1 MMRTGSKLPLVSIVI
16 SNYNGRKF
24 HLLEPCLRSV
34 LNINYPNFE
43 VILVD
48 NASNDGSVEFSRRLF
63 GQDPHLKILANSENV
78 YSQGLNKGIA
88 KCKGEYVVFFN
99 NDIKVDPEYLRELI
113 KILEADKSIGL
124 AQGKLLLESNPE
136 KIDCVGETMDIYG
149 NPVALGRGE
158 RDRGGYDRIDEIL
171 SASGSASIARRSVLD
186 EVGGFDPKFFIGYED
201 MDLSLR
207 IRLRG
212 YKVVY
217 IPKAIVYHKRTA
229 TDSVSEIRA
238 KVKYHFNKNRIATLI
253 KNYSGRNL
261 LIALPISL
269 WLYFSA
275 FTYEL
280 IVRRDIK
287 WAIPRL
293 TALLWNM
300 KEIRYILSQR
310 RAVQKDLRR
319 VSDSEILRL
328 MSRRKLVK
336 TILDFVR
343 K

>member
-1 MMRTGSKLPLVSIVI
+1 MNKADSKLPLVSIVV
-16 SNYNGRKF
+16 SNYNGWKF
-24 HLLEPCLRSV
+24 HLLEPCLRSI
-34 LNINYPNFE
+34 LNISYPNFE

-48 NASNDGSVEFSRRLF
+48 NASSDGSVEFSRRLF
-63 GQDPHLKILANSENV
+63 GPDPHFRIVANSGNV
-78 YSQGLNKGIA
+78 YSQGLNMGIA

-113 KILEADKSIGL
+113 KVLEVDKSIGL
-124 AQGKLLLESNPE
+124 AQGKLLLESDPE

-149 NPVALGRGE
+149 NPAALGRGE
-158 RDRGGYDRIDEIL
+158 NDRGKYERIVEIL
-171 SASGSASIARRSVLD
+171 SASGSASIARRSVLN
-186 EVGGFDPKFFIGYED
+186 EVGGFDAKFFIGYED

-212 YKVVY
+212 YRVVY

-229 TDSVSEIRA
+229 TDSASEIRA

-253 KNYSGRNL
+253 KNYSSRNL
-261 LIALPISL
+261 LIALPINL
-269 WLYFSA
+269 LLYFSA

-280 IVRRDIK
+280 VVKRDIK

-300 KEIRYILSQR
+300 KEIRYVLSQR
-310 RAVQKDLRR
+310 RVVQRDLRR
-319 VSDSEILRL
+319 VSDNEILRL
-328 MSRRKLVK
+328 MPKRELVK

>member
-1 MMRTGSKLPLVSIVI
+1 MSKTRSRLPLVSLVV
-16 SNYNGRKF
+16 SNYNGWKF

-34 LNINYPNFE
+34 LSINYPNFE

-48 NASNDGSVEFSRRLF
+48 NASDDGSVEFSRSLF
-63 GQDPHLKILANSENV
+63 GQDPHLKIVANSENV

-99 NDIKVDPEYLRELI
+99 NDITVDPEYLGELI
-113 KILEADKSIGL
+113 KVLEKDKSVGL
-124 AQGKLLLESNPE
+124 AQGKLLSESNPE
-136 KIDCVGETMDIYG
+136 KIDCVGETMDVYG
-149 NPVALGRGE
+149 NPAALGRGE
-158 RDRGGYDRIDEIL
+158 KDGGGYDRIVEIL

-186 EVGGFDPKFFIGYED
+186 EVGLFDPKFFIGYED

-207 IRLRG
+207 IWLRG
-212 YKVVY
+212 YRVVY

-229 TDSVSEIRA
+229 TDNVSEIRA
-238 KVKYHFNKNRIATLI
+238 KVKYHFNKNRIATLV
-253 KNYSGRNL
+253 KNYSGRSL
-261 LIALPISL
+261 LIALPIIL
-269 WLYFSA
+269 LLYFSA

-280 IVRRDIK
+280 VVRRDIK

-300 KEIRYILSQR
+300 KEIKYVLSQR
-310 RAVQKDLRR
+310 RVVQKDLRR
-319 VSDSEILRL
+319 VSDNEILRL
-328 MSRRKLVK
+328 MSKRGLWK

-343 K
+343 R

>member
-1 MMRTGSKLPLVSIVI
+1 MMRTDSKLPLVSMVI
-16 SNYNGRKF
+16 SNYNGWKF

-63 GQDPHLKILANSENV
+63 GLNPHFKIVSHSENI

-88 KCKGEYVVFFN
+88 ESKGEYVVFFN

-113 KILEADKSIGL
+113 KILERDKSIGL
-124 AQGKLLLESNPE
+124 AQGKLLSESDPK

-149 NPVALGRGE
+149 NAAALGRDENDG
-158 RDRGGYDRIDEIL
+158 GGYDRIVEIL
-171 SASGSASIARRSVLD
+171 SASGSASIARRSVLN

-207 IRLRG
+207 IWLRG
-212 YKVVY
+212 YRVVY

-229 TDSVSEIRA
+229 TDSTSEIRV

-253 KNYSGRNL
+253 KNYRGRNL
-261 LIALPISL
+261 LMVLPMNL
-269 WLYFSA
+269 LLYFSA
-275 FTYEL
+275 FTYEA
-280 IVRRDIK
+280 VVKRDIK

-293 TALLWNM
+293 TALLWNI
-300 KEIRYILSQR
+300 KEIKYVLSQR

-319 VSDSEILRL
+319 VSHNEILRL
-328 MSRRKLVK
+328 MPKRGLIK
-336 TILDFVR
+336 TMLDFVR